1 MEFPLVL
8 ASLRQLLNYLKSH
21 FKLAFRGV
29 TSTLLSADDEGREE
43 TRKTLYIYVYDN
55 VCCRCSYEARRLC
68 VLELHFLFNFLFAA
82 AVKMC
87 IELLQ
92 SFYVFISATL
102 NMTVFKIFCWRWWR
116 KRKWMEENKKN
127 VGTNFWLK
135 IIKIETEQSFCRFY
149 SFIFGDFA

>member
-29 TSTLLSADDEGREE
+29 TSTLLSADDEGRER

-55 VCCRCSYEARRLC
+55 VCLRCSSEARRLR
-68 VLELHFLFNFLFAA
+68 VFELHFLFNFLFAA

-102 NMTVFKIFCWRWWR
+102 NTTFFQDFFAGVDVER
-116 KRKWMEENKKN
+116 KKK
-127 VGTNFWLK
+127 
-135 IIKIETEQSFCRFY
+135 
-149 SFIFGDFA
+149 